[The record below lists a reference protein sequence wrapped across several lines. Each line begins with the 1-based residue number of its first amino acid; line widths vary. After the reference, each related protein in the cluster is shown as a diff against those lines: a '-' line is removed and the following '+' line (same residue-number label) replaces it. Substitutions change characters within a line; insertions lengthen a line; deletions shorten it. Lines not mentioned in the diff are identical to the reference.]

1 MLLANKAANDENK
14 SVDARR
20 QFIYLERDSLTDCWR
35 QSITDIRN
43 RATRTAND
51 CWKSSNSISTINVAK
66 KPGLR
71 LFRNQVDRD
80 WAVRSE
86 CKSQQLSSPT
96 ETTSRDAE
104 TRNIETRHWAAGTL
118 GELVCRLPSAAIG
131 SGLSLPSNI
140 AWEATISRLTHR
152 HLFLTCSS
160 CSRKKAVAIDVWLA
174 AQPV

>member
-1 MLLANKAANDENK
+1 MAAIGERPSDGTLASKCFGVYVEQYVVEHTMLLANKAANDENK

-104 TRNIETRHWAAGTL
+104 TRNIETRH
-118 GELVCRLPSAAIG
+118 
-131 SGLSLPSNI
+131 
-140 AWEATISRLTHR
+140 
-152 HLFLTCSS
+152 
-160 CSRKKAVAIDVWLA
+160 
-174 AQPV
+174 